1 MPQIVEIVTQ
11 PDGTYTLELVEEEV
25 PFKAPPPI
33 TKTQIVEKPTF
44 PAERTAEGEF
54 QAFFAPVD
62 PSRHVELDPPS
73 GNFLWTLLTDWLQ
86 RANFAAAGVYRGQ
99 LEEAEPK
106 IVEQQK
112 LIQQQY
118 PNMDPEVARLWSGI
132 KLEAMGEVDT
142 TFPATAAAFVD
153 LILRRDTEAAAD
165 LWAGWTGT
173 DKSTFMDL
181 AFEREVGVRK
191 ERWGEEIPGTFGL
204 LQLNVVPLGIGLALD
219 MGVDPINYIPW
230 LQTAKLVGRGGKA
243 VAKTAVISGITKK
256 LNDVSFID
264 FLGRAFKPGYK
275 LPKGFYDY
283 TLWAQRAARYEESQ
297 LYNKGIAFYKKIQ
310 GNDAEIA
317 KLMTFVR
324 QHPDELGKLSPN
336 NQKVL
341 AEIGEEFVRTGQSAV
356 DNNLITQKAFNKLKE
371 TYVWG
376 YYPKYTKI
384 LGSKIPGSKF
394 QRLARPSFAQ
404 PKYFKTIEDSK
415 DFAKS
420 LSVFDDVDT
429 VQEMRRVAKTFRTTK
444 GREVAVNPDYSKEL
458 WNIQNTQAEP
468 IPKRMGNRTYGVNL
482 EGAGDIFRE
491 LSGRHTPDI
500 GYISEKLSRIARNPV
515 GLVLVDAKAAQTH
528 MAVFDSMDIGTR
540 RLLLAREYIR
550 AVTNRDVTKIQ
561 QLSEQL
567 LSSVK
572 APLAVAIE
580 PSFLEKAF
588 SYLDNVDEMKTYV
601 KAVQA
606 SYTPEEDIIKLL
618 IGYEIQVHRAI
629 VADEFMEGTLKQFGK
644 SVNARYFKGVVPKG
658 QSIFMPTGNLRFYP
672 GGKKA
677 QAIVDD
683 LVFMAGGEGN
693 ILELNDDVAK
703 LIGQLEDLSFKHV
716 GVTKK
721 VPAFLLDTEI
731 AKSLNRTNTMFF
743 GDPNANKFLRWLDR
757 WYGAWKTM
765 ATSARIPFHSRNMYS
780 SSMMNYFD
788 GMELHEVIPYYYRST
803 KLLMGEGGDLV
814 VKETGKVIPA
824 DTLREMAGRLGV
836 IDAGWIG
843 HARKPIWQQLDNMQ
857 RTGRVKAA
865 INPLEWG
872 RKLGTAIENQARMAK
887 FIERIEKGDDFKTAA
902 NRVFA
907 THYDYSPTGLTRIE
921 QTYFK
926 RAVPF
931 YTWTRKNTPR
941 MAEILA
947 TRPNRVANVGKV
959 TRALYN
965 LNPETTEER
974 LFHPEYFDEQL
985 WFKAPDTLVKK
996 LGGETV
1002 YMHFDTPLND
1012 LVGVGEVALNLN
1024 VKPLQQ
1030 QALSLFNP
1038 LALKG
1043 FAEALISTGGVK
1055 TFPEVGPIQAFPGK
1069 KVPAPWFVV
1078 MFPEWL
1084 QEKAGVGIYRDTMT
1098 GKEIVGMPAKAYHM
1112 LVSTIPLAREIERLH
1127 PNPID
1132 VERGLTAWRK
1142 ITFVTGVGF
1151 TPVNLAEQ
1159 KFWKSMDVRGVINT
1173 FLPFFMQEQRP
1184 PTRKEKEKILEEVGY
1199 SKSQIEAMLKGQK

>member
-25 PFKAPPPI
+25 SFKAPPPI
-33 TKTQIVEKPTF
+33 TETRIVEEPTKRI
-44 PAERTAEGEF
+44 AGVHY

-62 PSRHVELDPPS
+62 PARHVELDPPS

-86 RANFAAAGVYRGQ
+86 RFEFAQSQVWRTELEKKDEILAGID
-99 LEEAEPK
+99 EK
-106 IVEQQK
+106 KK
-112 LIQQQY
+112 LILNEH
-118 PNMDPEVARLWSGI
+118 PNMDPRIAGAQAWTEQGSLLELGTWAIGNLVVPPLVAGFI
-132 KLEAMGEVDT
+132 
-142 TFPATAAAFVD
+142 D
-153 LILRRDTEAAAD
+153 LILKKDTEAAAD
-165 LWAGWTGT
+165 VWTGLSGT
-173 DKSTFMDL
+173 DKSNFMDL
-181 AFEREVGVRK
+181 AFEREWGVPK
-191 ERWGEEIPGTFGL
+191 ERWGEDVVGL
-204 LQLNVVPLGIGLALD
+204 HGYLQLNIVPIVLGLAAG
-219 MGVDPINYIPW
+219 MGSDPINYIPW
-230 LQTAKLVGRGGKA
+230 IKAAKLVGRGGKA
-243 VAKTAVISGITKK
+243 LAKTAVISGITKK

-275 LPKGFYDY
+275 LPPAFHEYSV
-283 TLWAQRAARYEESQ
+283 WARRAAKYEESQ
-297 LYNKGIAFYKKIQ
+297 LYNKGIAFSKRIQ

-317 KLMTFVR
+317 KLMTYVR
-324 QHPDELGKLSPN
+324 QHPDELGKLSPH
-336 NQKVL
+336 NQQVL
-341 AEIGEEFVRTGQSAV
+341 KEIGEEWIKTGQAAV
-356 DNNLITQKAFNKLKE
+356 DHNLITQKAFNKLKE

-394 QRLARPSFAQ
+394 QRLATHSFAQ
-404 PKYFKTIEDSK
+404 PKFFKTIEDSK

-429 VQEMRRVAKTFRTTK
+429 AAEMRRVAKTFRT
-444 GREVAVNPDYSKEL
+444 VAD
-458 WNIQNTQAEP
+458 
-468 IPKRMGNRTYGVNL
+468 
-482 EGAGDIFRE
+482 
-491 LSGRHTPDI
+491 
-500 GYISEKLSRIARNPV
+500 
-515 GLVLVDAKAAQTH
+515 
-528 MAVFDSMDIGTR
+528 
-540 RLLLAREYIR
+540 
-550 AVTNRDVTKIQ
+550 
-561 QLSEQL
+561 
-567 LSSVK
+567 
-572 APLAVAIE
+572 E
-580 PSFLEKAF
+580 PSFLEGAF
-588 SYLDNVDEMKTYV
+588 KYLDNVDEMKTYV

-606 SYTPEEDIIKLL
+606 SYTPEEDILKLL
-618 IGYEIQVHRAI
+618 VGYEIQVHRAI
-629 VADEFMEGTLKQFGK
+629 VADEFIDGTLKQFGK
-644 SVNARYFKGVVPKG
+644 PVSARFFKGKVPTG
-658 QSIFMPTGNLRFYP
+658 QSLFMPTGNLRFYP

-677 QAIVDD
+677 QKVVDE

-703 LIGQLEDLSFKHV
+703 LVGQLEDLSFKHV

-721 VPAFLLDTEI
+721 VPAFLLDTNI
-731 AKSLNRTNTMFF
+731 AKSLNRTNTLFF
-743 GDPNANKFLRWLDR
+743 GDPDANKYLRWLDR

-765 ATSARIPFHSRNMYS
+765 ATSARLPFHSRNMYS
-780 SSMMNYFD
+780 SGMMNYFD
-788 GMELHEVIPYYYRST
+788 GMELHEIIPYYYRST

-814 VKETGKVIPA
+814 IPA
-824 DTLREMAGRLGV
+824 RKGVAAHIVSADTVREMAGRLGV

-1132 VERGLTAWRK
+1132 VERGLTPWRK

-1159 KFWKSMDVRGVINT
+1159 KFWKSMDVRGVIDT

>member
-1 MPQIVEIVTQ
+1 MPQTVEIITQ

-25 PFKAPPPI
+25 PFKAPPPV
-33 TKTQIVEKPTF
+33 TETQIVEKPTH
-44 PAERTAEGEF
+44 PAEKTAEGEF

-62 PSRHVELDPPS
+62 PSRHVELDPPT

-106 IVEQQK
+106 IKEQQA

-118 PNMDPEVARLWSGI
+118 PNMSPEVARLWSGI
-132 KLEAMGEVDT
+132 KLEAMKEIDT
-142 TFPATAAAFVD
+142 TFPATAAALSD
-153 LILRRDTEAAAD
+153 LLLRKDTEGAAD
-165 LWAGWTGT
+165 LWAGITGT

-181 AFEREVGVRK
+181 AFEREVGVPA
-191 ERWGEEIPGTFGL
+191 ERWGEEVLGTFGL
-204 LQLNVVPLGIGLALD
+204 LKLNIVPLGIGLALD
-219 MGVDPINYIPW
+219 MGLDPINYLPW
-230 LQTAKLVGRGGKA
+230 MQTAKLAGRGGKA
-243 VAKTAVISGITKK
+243 LAKTAVVSGMTKK
-256 LNDVSFID
+256 LNDISFID
-264 FLGRAFKPGYK
+264 FLGHAFKPGYK

-283 TLWAQRAARYEESQ
+283 SLWAQRAARYEESQ

-317 KLMTFVR
+317 KLMTYVR
-324 QHPDELGKLSPN
+324 QHPDEMSKLSLH
-336 NQKVL
+336 NQQVL
-341 AEIGEEFVRTGQSAV
+341 AEVGEEFMKTGQSAV
-356 DNNLITQKAFNKLKE
+356 DHNLITQKAFDKLKD

-376 YYPKYTKI
+376 YYPKYTKV
-384 LGSKIPGSKF
+384 LGSKIPGSKY

-404 PKYFKTIEDSK
+404 PKVFRSVEDSK
-415 DFAKS
+415 DFVKS
-420 LSVFDDVDT
+420 LSVFDDADT
-429 VQEMRRVAKTFRTTK
+429 VQEMRRVAKTFRT
-444 GREVAVNPDYSKEL
+444 
-458 WNIQNTQAEP
+458 
-468 IPKRMGNRTYGVNL
+468 
-482 EGAGDIFRE
+482 GD
-491 LSGRHTPDI
+491 
-500 GYISEKLSRIARNPV
+500 K
-515 GLVLVDAKAAQTH
+515 
-528 MAVFDSMDIGTR
+528 
-540 RLLLAREYIR
+540 
-550 AVTNRDVTKIQ
+550 
-561 QLSEQL
+561 
-567 LSSVK
+567 
-572 APLAVAIE
+572 
-580 PSFLEKAF
+580 PSFLENAF
-588 SYLDNVDEMKTYV
+588 KYLDNTDEMKTYV

-644 SVNARYFKGVVPKG
+644 SVNARYFKGIVPKG

-788 GMELHEVIPYYYRST
+788 GMELHEVIPYYYRAT

-814 VKETGKVIPA
+814 VKETGKTIPA
-824 DTLREMAGRLGV
+824 DTLREMAGKLGV

-843 HARKPIWQQLDNMQ
+843 HARKPIWKQLDNMQ

-865 INPLEWG
+865 TNPLEWG

-907 THYDYSPTGLTRIE
+907 THYDYSPTGLTHIE

-965 LNPETTEER
+965 MNPETTEER
-974 LFHPEYFDEQL
+974 MFHPEYFDEQL

-1012 LVGVGEVALNLN
+1012 LVGVGEVVLNQN
-1024 VKPLQQ
+1024 IKPLQQ
-1030 QALSLFNP
+1030 QVLSLINP
-1038 LALKG
+1038 MALKG

-1055 TFPEVGPIQAFPGK
+1055 TFPEVGPIQSFPGK
-1069 KVPAPWFVV
+1069 KVPAPWFVT

-1084 QEKAGVGIYRDTMT
+1084 QERAGVGIYRDTLT

-1112 LVSTIPLAREIERLH
+1112 LVSTIPLARELERLH
-1127 PNPID
+1127 PNPVD
-1132 VERGLTAWRK
+1132 VERGFEPWRK
-1142 ITFVTGVGF
+1142 ITFLTGIGF

-1159 KFWKSMDVRGVINT
+1159 KFWKSMDVRGVIDT
-1173 FLPFFMQEQRP
+1173 FLPFFMQEGRP
-1184 PTRKEKEKILEEVGY
+1184 PTRKEKERILDEVGY
-1199 SKSQIEAMLKGQK
+1199 SKSQIEAMLKGMKE